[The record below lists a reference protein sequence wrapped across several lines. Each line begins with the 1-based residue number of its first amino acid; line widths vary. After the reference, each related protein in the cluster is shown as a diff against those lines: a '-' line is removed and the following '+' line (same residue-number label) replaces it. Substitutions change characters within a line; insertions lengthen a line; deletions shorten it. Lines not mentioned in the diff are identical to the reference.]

1 MGQNCAKELVERVKQ
16 HSIVSAI
23 RKSGFWKEITLMH
36 SENAAA
42 DIQLD
47 AEGDAKLL
55 LLQ

>member
-1 MGQNCAKELVERVKQ
+1 MGQNCAKELVVRVKQ